1 MLELLRPLELM
12 LLCFAGM
19 LTERERAINLYLREE
34 NRILREQLGKR
45 PRLTDD
51 QRIRLAVLGKKLG
64 RKLLGEW
71 ASLVTPDTIL
81 RWHRRLI
88 AANFDF
94 SNRRKPGRPPVID
107 LLRRLV
113 ARMALENPLW
123 GYDRIE
129 GEIKKLGHQLSPTTV
144 RNILKANGIEPSPE
158 RRKRTTWRQFLRANW
173 SCLAAADFFTVE
185 VWTCRGLVTHYV
197 LFVLNLSTRR
207 VHVAG
212 ITRNPNECW
221 MLQMARN
228 LTDPFEGFLLGKR
241 FLIIDRDSKYSYE
254 FRQMLEQSG
263 VTPVRLPPR
272 SPNLNAYA
280 ERFVRSIK
288 TECTDRLIFFGER
301 SLQYAIDEYIDH
313 YNEERPHQGIGN
325 QTINPVR
332 VESTLAQSVECT
344 ARLDGLLRTYHR
356 RAA

>member
-1 MLELLRPLELM
+1 MLRPLELM
-12 LLCFAGM
+12 LLCFAGI

-71 ASLVTPDTIL
+71 ASIVTPDTIL
-81 RWHRRLI
+81 RWHRCLI
-88 AANFDF
+88 AAKFDF
-94 SNRRKPGRPPVID
+94 SSRRGPGRPPVIN
-107 LLRRLV
+107 LLRRLIV
-113 ARMALENPLW
+113 RMALENPLW

-129 GEIKKLGHQLSPTTV
+129 GEIKKLGHQLAPTTV
-144 RNILKANGIEPSPE
+144 RNILKAHGIEPSPE
-158 RRKRTTWRQFLRANW
+158 RRKRTTWRNFLRANW

-197 LFVLNLSTRR
+197 LFVLDLSTRR

-212 ITRNPNECW
+212 ITRNPNEHW
-221 MLQMARN
+221 MMQIVRN
-228 LTDPFEGFLLGKR
+228 LTDPFDGFLRDKR
-241 FLIIDRDSKYSYE
+241 FLMIDRDSKYSHE
-254 FRQMLEQSG
+254 FRQMLVRSG
-263 VTPVRLPPR
+263 VTPVRLPAR

-280 ERFVRSIK
+280 ERFVRSMK
-288 TECTDRLIFFGER
+288 TECTERLIFFGER
-301 SLQYAIDEYIDH
+301 SLRHAIDEYIEH

-325 QTINPVR
+325 WTINSTCI
-332 VESTLAQSVECT
+332 ESTPAHVVQCDE
-344 ARLDGLLRTYHR
+344 RLGGLLRSYR
-356 RAA
+356 GQAA